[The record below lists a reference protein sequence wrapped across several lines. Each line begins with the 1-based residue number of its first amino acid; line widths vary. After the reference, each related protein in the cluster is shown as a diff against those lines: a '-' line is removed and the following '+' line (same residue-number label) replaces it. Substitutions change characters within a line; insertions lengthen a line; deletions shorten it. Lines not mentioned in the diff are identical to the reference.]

1 MRKESEAGKMPST
14 DPANKQF
21 VKPDATFSGNHGR
34 IDVERA
40 ENWKTQ
46 EHTVWEMCLILEG
59 SGFFL
64 VEGEQYPFSPGTIL
78 CIPPHFKHR
87 GQPDKFFN
95 DFCIGI
101 PEYLVPGE
109 KVSVFHDDEF
119 GTFRRIMEVYDH
131 VFHTEP
137 LNFGQILGHLKRT
150 MQSLLISWQER
161 KPTPEMIQLVEDIN
175 RNVSNIDYKVSDAIA
190 RIPLNSNYVRKQFRE
205 TYYMTPVSYMNH
217 LRITQAKSLL
227 LTSDEPISE
236 LALHCGFADAKYFTR
251 LFHSSTGYAPLEYR
265 KTYQKMQKEAGK

>member
-1 MRKESEAGKMPST
+1 MDKDNNIVRIELLRGNVVTEQHIIALKDQADGKHTAEAVAPGPEDPSEEKGVTLTSDES
-14 DPANKQF
+14 
-21 VKPDATFSGNHGR
+21 VKIH
-34 IDVERA
+34 
-40 ENWKTQ
+40 
-46 EHTVWEMCLILEG
+46 
-59 SGFFL
+59 
-64 VEGEQYPFSPGTIL
+64 
-78 CIPPHFKHR
+78 
-87 GQPDKFFN
+87 
-95 DFCIGI
+95 
-101 PEYLVPGE
+101 
-109 KVSVFHDDEF
+109 
-119 GTFRRIMEVYDH
+119 
-131 VFHTEP
+131 
-137 LNFGQILGHLKRT
+137 
-150 MQSLLISWQER
+150 
-161 KPTPEMIQLVEDIN
+161 QLVEDIN